1 MTKSRSASIVRYQEI
16 MSMKKYIATAIAVMG
31 AAVTVNAQTQP
42 QTVNFAPRMQAHYMS
57 LAHSPDG
64 LSLFQGLTYGAARY
78 TSAGICNALDLI
90 AQPLAYANTTF
101 PNGWSIVLGMGG
113 QKLRTANGI
122 FEITPNG
129 IYGATASA
137 INIYNVV
144 PFGTSAMLGNHYNG
158 GYFNSYSM
166 ETNTSLLDTRF
177 SFPPSV
183 GVNQFVYSTNAAN
196 SLIGMVNKTQTGVS
210 VLQQADAALLYDFV
224 ADPLAI
230 PQVLLSHS
238 NVMSPNG
245 AVLVSVYDGKTAGT
259 WVIVCH
265 GVVSKLE
272 IARFTIDQ
280 PNDIYL
286 LTAAMPDNK
295 TFIIG
300 QPNRLF
306 VLDVVAKTVSSI
318 DAISVA
324 PGRFFSALSVP
335 KTGSI
340 VSMLLTETLNGVS
353 DPQLVWYDL
362 ATRKVTYRREAHTN
376 TVFSTV
382 VLPNGTKVFSAGK
395 DGKLLEY
402 GADLKFARV
411 LGRSTKPINRLAAS
425 PDSTMVAAA
434 QADQFV
440 RVYTI
445 ATGAQKF
452 ALRAHAGQVTG
463 VAFSPDSKLMA
474 TTGYDG
480 YCRIYD
486 TATGRQTRVFPKQRY
501 GVTSVI
507 WLSNTRLA
515 TGGWNEV
522 KIWNLTAT
530 SGTVAA
536 TLPDQFGYVL
546 SLAVSK
552 AKQTDLVT
560 AKYLASGGW
569 DGWVTCYD
577 LGNANTKVLE
587 QWAHTDQIN
596 SVAFTADDARLLT
609 ASDDSLMGEWD
620 HVNGLFVDYY
630 VHNHTLPVTSL
641 AVSPTTGL
649 KYYSWADGTLVSA
662 F

>member
-1 MTKSRSASIVRYQEI
+1 
-16 MSMKKYIATAIAVMG
+16 MKKYIATAIAVMG
-31 AAVTVNAQTQP
+31 AAVTVQAQTEP
-42 QTVNFAPRMQAHYMS
+42 QKINFAPRFQGHWNS
-57 LAHSPDG
+57 LVSSPDG
-64 LSLFQGLTYGAARY
+64 LSTYMPTNFGLTRF
-78 TSAGICNALDLI
+78 TNAGIFNALEMIPNIGVYD
-90 AQPLAYANTTF
+90 QRAYSFFTPAM
-101 PNGWSIVLGMGG
+101 GLGG
-113 QKLRTANGI
+113 QRIRTISAI
-122 FEITPNG
+122 FDLTPNG
-129 IYGATASA
+129 IFGTPAP
-137 INIYNVV
+137 NKVFLPHV
-144 PFGTSAMLGNHYNG
+144 PFGFWATLGEHTG
-158 GYFNSYSM
+158 GNIYGFELDSSV
-166 ETNTSLLDTRF
+166 TN
-177 SFPPSV
+177 
-183 GVNQFVYSTNAAN
+183 NQFSAFWGSNFPYSTNAAN
-196 SLIGMVNKTQTGVS
+196 NLIGLVTSDRTGIS
-210 VLQQADAALLYDFV
+210 VLQQADGSLLHKFLP
-224 ADPLAI
+224 DPVVTPKVGQA
-230 PQVLLSHS
+230 HS
-238 NVMSPNG
+238 TIMSPNG
-245 AVLVSVYDGKTAGT
+245 SIVVGAYLGETSAT
-259 WVIVCH
+259 WVIVFH
-265 GVVSKLE
+265 NVTTKAEV
-272 IARFTIDQ
+272 ARFSVRRSDGL
-280 PNDIYL
+280 PL
-286 LTAAMPDNK
+286 VGAMPDNK
-295 TFIIG
+295 TFVFG
-300 QPNRLF
+300 QFDCLYVF
-306 VLDVVAKTVSSI
+306 DIVTMTVSTI
-318 DAISVA
+318 EAVNVG
-324 PGRFFSALSVP
+324 PGRYFNAICVP
-335 KTGSI
+335 KTGN
-340 VSMLLTETLNGVS
+340 VLTMLMSDQYNYDVRAT

-395 DGKLLEY
+395 DGKLIEY
-402 GADLKFARV
+402 GPDLKYVRV
-411 LGRSTKPINRLAAS
+411 LGRSSKPINRIAAS
-425 PDSTMVAAA
+425 PDSTMLAVA
-434 QADQFV
+434 QADQYV
-440 RVYTI
+440 RVFTI

-452 ALRAHAGQVTG
+452 ALRGHAGQVTG
-463 VAFSPDSKLMA
+463 VAFSPDGKLLA

-501 GVTSVI
+501 GVTSVV

-552 AKQTDLVT
+552 AKQADLVT